1 MRVLSLCSGVGGIEI
16 GVSLV
21 ENCHPVAFVE
31 RNEYCKSVLAKRWP
45 GIPILDCISKVEN
58 IDCDLLTAGFPCQPW
73 SSAGKKR
80 GKEDE
85 RWIWPTIANIIRAN
99 RPGAVLLE
107 NVVGLISGGG
117 LAHVLWDLANLGY
130 DAEWSVFSCSQL
142 GATHHRKRIFIL
154 GYDKEKFA
162 LHWAKSRSNDALGGG
177 VSFGT
182 RAVDKRK
189 NFLADSNDEQ
199 RESRRDVRNGN
210 EREHSGTSG
219 ESCEISSTISTGLL
233 ADSNDGQQPPLRI
246 RHGNGGEPAATSGE
260 GFGSTTPI
268 SKGLLSDSIDGQF
281 EVSRAKGSVNGS
293 SGRKTFWPPPPNPIE
308 WIGVEPCAA
317 EHRVPRMADGIPVAL
332 ERRIYRARVHAL
344 GNAVSPPVAA
354 VAWATLKARALKN
367 IR

>member
-182 RAVDKRK
+182 RAGDKRK

-233 ADSNDGQQPPLRI
+233 ADSNDGQQESR
-246 RHGNGGEPAATSGE
+246 
-260 GFGSTTPI
+260 
-268 SKGLLSDSIDGQF
+268 
-281 EVSRAKGSVNGS
+281 RAKGSVNGS

>member
-182 RAVDKRK
+182 RAGDKRK

-233 ADSNDGQQPPLRI
+233 ADSNDGQQPPCR
-246 RHGNGGEPAATSGE
+246 
-260 GFGSTTPI
+260 FGTEM
-268 SKGLLSDSIDGQF
+268 
-281 EVSRAKGSVNGS
+281 EVSLLQLVEKVSEVLPQFQKDYWPTPLTDLSMDQVVEKLSGHLPPTQSNGS
-293 SGRKTFWPPPPNPIE
+293 ESNRVRPNIEFLEWLMGFPSHWSAESTEPEFMPWEMQLAHLLPLWLGRPLKL
-308 WIGVEPCAA
+308 EP
-317 EHRVPRMADGIPVAL
+317 
-332 ERRIYRARVHAL
+332 
-344 GNAVSPPVAA
+344 
-354 VAWATLKARALKN
+354 
-367 IR
+367 